1 MAQPAGAT
9 RLVHPAGQRLFF
21 ALWPEP
27 AAQRALYAQVRAVLP
42 HGAGRLVV
50 PENLHLTLVFLGVVD
65 EDRRHCLEAAAA
77 AAAVRS
83 RRFSL
88 EFDVAGYW
96 PRPRVLWFG
105 CSRPPQALLDL
116 VAALQSGVGGC
127 GFAADRRPYAA
138 HLTVAR
144 KLAHDP
150 GAMAI
155 APVRWSVEE
164 FVLAE
169 SQTRSDRAYYRPLQ
183 TWMLEGGPFPASTHS
198 KPMQP
203 GAGKP

>member
-1 MAQPAGAT
+1 MAQPAGAGCVRT
-9 RLVHPAGQRLFF
+9 AGQRLFF
-21 ALWPEP
+21 GLWPEP
-27 AAQRALYAQVRAVLP
+27 ALQRALYAQARAVLP
-42 HGAGRLVV
+42 HSAGRLVV
-50 PENLHLTLVFLGVVD
+50 PENLHLTLVFLGSVD
-65 EDRRHCLEAAAA
+65 AHRRRCLEAAAA
-77 AAAVRS
+77 AVRS
-83 RRFSL
+83 ARFSL

-105 CSRPPQALLDL
+105 CSRAPQPLLDL
-116 VAALQSGVGGC
+116 VAALQSGADGC
-127 GFAADRRPYAA
+127 GFAPDRRPYAA

-144 KLAHDP
+144 KLARNP
-150 GAMAI
+150 GALAI
-155 APVRWSVEE
+155 APVRWPVEE

>member
-1 MAQPAGAT
+1 MAQPAGA
-9 RLVHPAGQRLFF
+9 RPIHPAGRRLFF

-27 AAQRALYAQVRAVLP
+27 ALQRALYAQARAVLP
-42 HGAGRLVV
+42 YGAGRLVV
-50 PENLHLTLVFLGVVD
+50 PENLHLTLVFLGHVG
-65 EDRRHCLEAAAA
+65 ENRRHCLEAAAA
-77 AAAVRS
+77 AVRIGK
-83 RRFSL
+83 FSL

-96 PRPRVLWFG
+96 PQPRVVWFG

-116 VAALQSGVGGC
+116 AAALQSGAGGC
-127 GFAADRRPYAA
+127 GFAADHRPYAA

-144 KLAHDP
+144 KLAHNP

-155 APVRWSVEE
+155 APVHWPVEE

-183 TWMLEGGPFPASTHS
+183 TWMLQSGLFPASTHS
-198 KPMQP
+198 RPTQP